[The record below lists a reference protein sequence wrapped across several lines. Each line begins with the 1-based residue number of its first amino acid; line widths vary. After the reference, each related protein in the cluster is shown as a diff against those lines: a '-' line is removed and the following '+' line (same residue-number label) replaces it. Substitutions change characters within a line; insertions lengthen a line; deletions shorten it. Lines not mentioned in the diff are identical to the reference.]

1 MFFYTV
7 MDGAMFG
14 LLVLR
19 SSAYLTGYD
28 DPAGGELCFEAHG
41 QLQRFTRGYLR
52 LEPDTKPAQVQAP
65 SWDEA
70 DVGR

>member
-1 MFFYTV
+1 

-28 DPAGGELCFEAHG
+28 DPREASYASRRHG